1 MPHSSERL
9 TRRLV
14 ESLWVNW
21 AVAAGTV
28 SAVMLVALF
37 VPKLWMPL
45 PVLALAYF
53 EVDRKSVV

>member
-45 PVLALAYF
+45 PVLALA
-53 EVDRKSVV
+53 